1 MVLVLMIIKVL
12 VIIAENETGAVSYT
26 DRLWR

>member
-1 MVLVLMIIKVL
+1 MVLVLLIIKLL
-12 VIIAENETGAVSYT
+12 VIAENETGAVSYT